1 MDLTAVPTLT
11 ISLPKLRTILTV
23 QAQKFLLKSAIG
35 ESMYAKSLLTGYLNH
50 ICDDEDVVATLFG
63 SPDSQKKSIP
73 AVTVVQPGNH
83 TKINLYSDGASTLTA
98 PPSTATTHMEN
109 LPVNAPATGGI
120 PRILSGYS
128 SVRALSAASRKT
140 FMQSLKIVPLTDNK
154 STALAVLNSPEATEH
169 INNFN
174 HDLKFENEK
183 VLHMNNT
190 LQKYIPAEDEMI
202 SSGLGLIAAAKLK
215 GAIPF
220 REFKTTFS
228 ATSFL
233 RGYYNYDEG
242 DIYQFSIFTVR
253 VDVA

>member
-11 ISLPKLRTILTV
+11 ISLLKLRTILTV

-35 ESMYAKSLLTGYLNH
+35 ESVYAKSLLTGYLNH
-50 ICDDEDVVATLFG
+50 ICDDEDVVAKLFG
-63 SPDSQKKSIP
+63 SPDSQKKSTP
-73 AVTVVQPGNH
+73 DVTVGQHGNQ

-120 PRILSGYS
+120 LRILSGYS
-128 SVRALSAASRKT
+128 SVGALSAASRKT

-174 HDLKFENEK
+174 HGLKFENEK
-183 VLHMNNT
+183 VL
-190 LQKYIPAEDEMI
+190 
-202 SSGLGLIAAAKLK
+202 
-215 GAIPF
+215 
-220 REFKTTFS
+220 
-228 ATSFL
+228 
-233 RGYYNYDEG
+233 
-242 DIYQFSIFTVR
+242 
-253 VDVA
+253 